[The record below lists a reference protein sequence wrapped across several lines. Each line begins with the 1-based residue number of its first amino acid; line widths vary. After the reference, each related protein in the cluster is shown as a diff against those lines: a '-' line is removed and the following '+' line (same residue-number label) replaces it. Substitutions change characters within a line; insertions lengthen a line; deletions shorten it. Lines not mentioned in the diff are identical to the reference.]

1 MSDDLAGTAK
11 QRETKMTEEES
22 TLEIWQTESYAEW
35 QKKVKGFEADD
46 PRRLEHGHWTVSFA
60 ISPFETP
67 TIEQLKTA
75 LKCQMPKYLKW
86 RPFTNLQSDSGQLQ
100 AQDDFITVY
109 LGWLQ
114 PEVHPQD
121 REEFCGFWRNSR
133 DGKGFMLRP
142 MREDGEDYCG
152 KVLGRGKGP
161 YFDGMI
167 PIYRMT
173 EVLKFIEALG
183 EQFSGEGARFELLV
197 TYYKTK
203 GRRLEQYSLTD
214 PPVFPAECNI
224 NELPSRLK
232 KPISDIATKLEELVF
247 ALLTPVYEEFD
258 STKLPRQRVTDVV
271 AEVLA

>member
-1 MSDDLAGTAK
+1 
-11 QRETKMTEEES
+11 MTEKEF

-46 PRRLEHGHWTVSFA
+46 PRRLEHGHWTVSFD

-67 TIEQLKTA
+67 TLEQPKTA
-75 LKCQMPKYLKW
+75 LKCQMPNYLKW
-86 RPFTNLQSDSGQLQ
+86 PPFTNLQSDSVQLQ

-109 LGWLQ
+109 PGWLQ
-114 PEVHPQD
+114 PEVQPED
-121 REEFCGFWRNSR
+121 REEFCSFWRNSR

-152 KVLGRGKGP
+152 NVFPRPEGP
-161 YFDGMI
+161 YFDNMF
-167 PIYRMT
+167 PICRMT

-183 EQFSGEGARFELLV
+183 EQFSGEGAKFDLLV

-203 GRRLEQYSLTD
+203 GRRLEPYSLRGPQVLPD
-214 PPVFPAECNI
+214 KKCNI
-224 NELPSRLK
+224 KKLQSRLK

-247 ALLTPVYEEFD
+247 ALLTPVYKEFD
-258 STKLPRQRVTDVV
+258 STELRKQLVTKVV
-271 AEVLA
+271 AEKLAYPNIAW